1 MKKFLVFILLLG
13 FALAGPIQYFK
24 VKGIRGAVV
33 PRKDI
38 DSVVVY
44 IMVRGGSAYDPAGK
58 EGVSDLLTNLLV
70 KGTEKY
76 TAEEFSKRI
85 ETMGSE
91 IDAYTDDEAI
101 FIYGWSLKEH
111 FGKTFSLVADALLH
125 PAFREKEIAKEK
137 KRLITSLAQK
147 WDQPAYIASEFFK
160 AKLLEGSPFGRE
172 ETPETVKKITREDLL
187 AYHRRFFNKK
197 NIFVVIAGNIEPSEA
212 KGMVEKYLSS
222 LPKGKKAS
230 PLPLMVKTKT
240 KVYIVDRPQAPQTQ
254 IRMGY
259 VSLPFRSLKE
269 MAARRLANY
278 ILGGGGFSSRMMKI
292 IRAKEGLTYGIYSY
306 FSGFVR
312 GDYFE
317 ITTFTKNETVGKAVD
332 LTLKLV
338 REFHEKGATQEEL
351 EKAKGYYLGGYP
363 LRLETP
369 LDFAYRIL
377 IAELYGYGKKYV
389 YWEKNFVPSV
399 RLKDVNRA
407 ARKYFYPEPMLIVC
421 VGPANKIKAQ
431 LEKFGPVE
439 VVQPP
444 KF

>member
-1 MKKFLVFILLLG
+1 MKKLLVFVLFLG

-44 IMVRGGSAYDPAGK
+44 IMVRGGSVYDPAGK

-76 TAEEFSKRI
+76 TSEEFSKRI

-91 IDAYTDDEAI
+91 IYAYTDDEAV
-101 FIYGWSLKEH
+101 FIYGWSLKEN
-111 FGKTFSLVADALLH
+111 FRETFSLVADALLH
-125 PAFREKEIAKEK
+125 PAFREREIAKEK

-160 AKLLEGSPFGRE
+160 AKLLEGTPFGRE
-172 ETPETVKKITREDLL
+172 ETPETVKRITREDLIT
-187 AYHRRFFNKK
+187 YHRRFFNKK
-197 NIFVVIAGNIEPSEA
+197 NIFVVIAGNIEPSAA
-212 KGMVEKYLSS
+212 KEMVKGYLSP
-222 LPKGKKAS
+222 LPRGKKAL
-230 PLPLMVKTKT
+230 PLPLKVKTRT
-240 KVYIVDRPQAPQTQ
+240 KIYIVDRPQAPQTQ

-259 VSLPFRSLKE
+259 VSLPVRSLKE

-292 IRAKEGLTYGIYSY
+292 IRSKEGLTYGIYSY
-306 FSGFVR
+306 FSGFVK

-338 REFHEKGATQEEL
+338 REFNQKGTSHEEL
-351 EKAKGYYLGGYP
+351 EKARGYYLGGYP

-377 IAELYGYGKKYV
+377 IAELYGYGKKYI
-389 YWEKNFVPSV
+389 YWEKNFIPLVKL
-399 RLKDVNRA
+399 RDVNRA
-407 ARKYFYPEPMLIVC
+407 ARKYFHPEPMLIVC
-421 VGPANKIKAQ
+421 VGPAKKIKTQ
-431 LEKFGPVE
+431 LEKFGPVK

-444 KF
+444 RF